1 MGAFFFTTTI
11 RSVGYHQELEAVYA
25 SVPSIIE
32 ETPQAVLQHTH
43 PAVDTSS
50 LFSLLLKGILGCAWM
65 LKHNADQK
73 ILMGT
78 AITGYTNAGSVLNS
92 PGYRDEKQ

>member
-1 MGAFFFTTTI
+1 MNPEACVPLAVIVLGKGMSDRFNGAFFFTTTI

-43 PAVDTSS
+43 PAVDT
-50 LFSLLLKGILGCAWM
+50 
-65 LKHNADQK
+65 
-73 ILMGT
+73 T
-78 AITGYTNAGSVLNS
+78 
-92 PGYRDEKQ
+92 